1 MNYSGRF
8 TARWDRLDADRFQ
21 LLRAYAGDA
30 NLRWYAV
37 LSEVEVSMDEF
48 HRRLPGK
55 WTPVARYRNVIV
67 YRLDG

>member
-1 MNYSGRF
+1 V
-8 TARWDRLDADRFQ
+8 
-21 LLRAYAGDA
+21 

-55 WTPVARYRNVIV
+55 WTRVARYRNVVV
-67 YRLDG
+67 YRLDE